1 LTLVVIAAVM
11 NIATIRRLIICRDHG

>member
-1 LTLVVIAAVM
+1 LTLVVIAVVM